1 MKKRVIAF
9 LAMVLMLVSC
19 IPAGIM
25 ASAAEELVMK
35 LHYHRPDG
43 SYDGWSVWTW
53 GAGMDGVDYPF
64 AEEDGEMVATISVA
78 PGVTSVGFIVRTQD
92 WAKDV
97 NEDQF
102 IDIAEMVSG
111 TVHIYVESGVAGYT
125 KEYGADAVTG
135 VKMASARYDGE
146 KTIVAIFTGKIE
158 EDLDTY
164 FSVSGPDGEVKLEK
178 VEAVS
183 DTEYHLVLGEE
194 IDGTRSYSVACHGEE
209 NKGVMKV
216 TMPIIFSTAKFEEE
230 YTYNG
235 NDLGATYTKD
245 KTSFRVWAPTAQS
258 VTLNLY
264 SGGMQGVTDLTEQIT
279 MNPDVNGTWVA
290 EKTGDLNGVYYTYT
304 AEVGGA
310 FVEACDPYAR
320 TTGVNGDRAMVIDL
334 DATDPEG
341 WDKDSDPNAGKNFN
355 DAIIYELHVRD
366 ASTDENS
373 GITNK
378 GKFLGLTETGTKT
391 PSGISTGLDHIKE
404 LGVTHVHLL
413 PVYDFGSVN
422 ETSIY
427 TEQFNWGYDPK
438 NYNVP
443 EGSYSTDARNGEVRV
458 KEMKQMVQ
466 SFHQNGISVIM
477 DVVYNHVQSAT
488 DFCFNKLVPV
498 YFTRISESGNYSNG
512 SGCGNDTA
520 TERSMVKKYIVDS
533 VKYWADEYHIDGFR
547 FDLVGL
553 MDTELINAIMEEVHK
568 DHPNV
573 VFYGEGWT
581 LATEM
586 TKEGYSLATQVN
598 STMTPGFAYFSDT
611 IRDMLKG
618 NVFDNETTGYVSG
631 AQGMEATLEK
641 CFMGLAPNWCT
652 TPAQSVNYASCHDN
666 MTLIDRITN
675 STPNATRAEQI
686 KMNNL
691 AAAVYM
697 TAEGIPF
704 MQAGEEMLRTKVK
717 PDGSF
722 DENSYSSGDAINQ
735 LRWENLAD
743 EEYKQVF
750 EYYKGL
756 IAFRKAHAALRLTNA
771 EDVKNNVV
779 PISGMDANVAAFQIN
794 GGVNGETANSIFVIF
809 NANKEGVQVELPEGK
824 WNMYINGEKAG
835 TEVIQTIKNG
845 KVTVDGISAMVLAQD
860 NNSAKGNS
868 SPVLLIVSIAAVVVM
883 AACAGVVLMGKKK
896 AKKK

>member
-1 MKKRVIAF
+1 
-9 LAMVLMLVSC
+9 
-19 IPAGIM
+19 
-25 ASAAEELVMK
+25 
-35 LHYHRPDG
+35 
-43 SYDGWSVWTW
+43 
-53 GAGMDGVDYPF
+53 
-64 AEEDGEMVATISVA
+64 
-78 PGVTSVGFIVRTQD
+78 
-92 WAKDV
+92 
-97 NEDQF
+97 
-102 IDIAEMVSG
+102 
-111 TVHIYVESGVAGYT
+111 
-125 KEYGADAVTG
+125 
-135 VKMASARYDGE
+135 
-146 KTIVAIFTGKIE
+146 
-158 EDLDTY
+158 
-164 FSVSGPDGEVKLEK
+164 
-178 VEAVS
+178 
-183 DTEYHLVLGEE
+183 
-194 IDGTRSYSVACHGEE
+194 
-209 NKGVMKV
+209 
-216 TMPIIFSTAKFEEE
+216 
-230 YTYNG
+230 
-235 NDLGATYTKD
+235 
-245 KTSFRVWAPTAQS
+245 
-258 VTLNLY
+258 
-264 SGGMQGVTDLTEQIT
+264 
-279 MNPDVNGTWVA
+279 
-290 EKTGDLNGVYYTYT
+290 
-304 AEVGGA
+304 
-310 FVEACDPYAR
+310 
-320 TTGVNGDRAMVIDL
+320 
-334 DATDPEG
+334 
-341 WDKDSDPNAGKNFN
+341 
-355 DAIIYELHVRD
+355 
-366 ASTDENS
+366 
-373 GITNK
+373 
-378 GKFLGLTETGTKT
+378 
-391 PSGISTGLDHIKE
+391 
-404 LGVTHVHLL
+404 
-413 PVYDFGSVN
+413 
-422 ETSIY
+422 
-427 TEQFNWGYDPK
+427 
-438 NYNVP
+438 
-443 EGSYSTDARNGEVRV
+443 
-458 KEMKQMVQ
+458 
-466 SFHQNGISVIM
+466 
-477 DVVYNHVQSAT
+477 
-488 DFCFNKLVPV
+488 
-498 YFTRISESGNYSNG
+498 
-512 SGCGNDTA
+512 
-520 TERSMVKKYIVDS
+520 MVKKYIVDS

-771 EDVKNNVV
+771 EDVKNNVI

-809 NANKEGVQVELPEGK
+809 NANKEGVQVELPQGK